1 MNNEIKQRIEQIKNG
16 KVPQGYKKTKI
27 SIVPSEWKVKT
38 INNIANISS
47 GLTPS
52 RDNKLYWNGSIPWIT
67 TTLINNKSINYA
79 NEYITHKALT
89 ETALK
94 VIPQGTILM
103 AMYGQGKTRGQ
114 VAILEFDATINQ
126 ACAAIQIEKHNV
138 TFTFFYLKSQY
149 EKIRNLSNV
158 GNQENLNA
166 EIIKS
171 IKLPIPP
178 LHEQQ
183 RIADILSTQDKVIEL
198 KEKLIAEKQKQ
209 KKYLMQTLLTGK
221 KRLKGFTGEWKYYQL
236 NKLGTTYSGL
246 TGKNKND
253 FGIGKPYIPYLNIY
267 SNPFININEL
277 DYVNILDTESQCKVK
292 YGDIFFTTSSETPEE
307 VGMSSVLLSNVDEL
321 YLNSFC
327 FGYRLNSFDVL
338 LPNYAAYYF
347 RGNDFRILLNKL
359 AQGATRFN
367 LSKNN
372 LLKSKILLPPI
383 EEQTAIAN
391 ILSTADKEIEL
402 LEQDLE
408 QEKQKKK
415 ALMQLLL
422 TGIVRV

>member
-1 MNNEIKQRIEQIKNG
+1 MKLEIKQRIEQIKNG

-408 QEKQKKK
+408 QEKKKKK